1 MTLPASGQIKF
12 SDLNTEF
19 GRSSTS
25 NISLNS
31 AFAGAYAQY
40 GDINRNTNAGQTIY
54 YYYNVSPLNN
64 FAISY
69 FYSYND
75 LEDVLWAYNF
85 QNNGSIDNTVV
96 VYYNSVQI
104 YGNIINPG
112 SPDQSGDV
120 TTGTSSGASLGNID
134 LDLSIGNTTNFV
146 DINCYDTDTSAVIY
160 QVNKDSPTNYG
171 GNTIGQI
178 YGYQRFTLELT
189 FYD

>member
-1 MTLPASGQIKF
+1 MTLPASGIIKF

-40 GDINRNTNAGQTIY
+40 GDINRNTNAGQAIY
-54 YYYNVSPLNN
+54 YYYNVVGNT
-64 FAISY
+64 FAMSY

-85 QNNGSIDNTVV
+85 QNNGSVSNDVI
-96 VYYNSVQI
+96 VYYNSVQL
-104 YGNIINPG
+104 YGNTINPG
-112 SPDQSGDV
+112 NPDQSGDV
-120 TTGTSSGASLGNID
+120 TTGTSSGASLGSID
-134 LDLSIGNTTNFV
+134 LDLSTGSTTNFV
-146 DINCYDTDTSAVIY
+146 DINCYDPDTLATIY
-160 QVNKDSPTNYG
+160 SVTGDSPTNYSG
-171 GNTIGQI
+171 GTIGSI
-178 YGYQRFTLELT
+178 YGYQRFVLDLT